1 TALCRAARRGLGSAI
16 CMGMAGKIAELA
28 AGVMMTHFHRSKVD
42 GDLMAEVAREA
53 GAPPPVLDA
62 ATATETARHFFEVCV
77 ERGCVEPLELL
88 CRRARRNCRAHVE
101 GALDIDVVMVDFEGA
116 AVVATSYSPS
126 AVVDG
131 KPV

>member
-1 TALCRAARRGLGSAI
+1 RMTQWAA
-16 CMGMAGKIAELA
+16 C
-28 AGVMMTHFHRSKVD
+28 VMMPTCHRSKVD

-62 ATATETARHFFEVCV
+62 APATETARHFFEVCI

-88 CRRARRNCRAHVE
+88 CQRARRNCHAHVE

-116 AVVATSYSPS
+116 GVVATSYSPS